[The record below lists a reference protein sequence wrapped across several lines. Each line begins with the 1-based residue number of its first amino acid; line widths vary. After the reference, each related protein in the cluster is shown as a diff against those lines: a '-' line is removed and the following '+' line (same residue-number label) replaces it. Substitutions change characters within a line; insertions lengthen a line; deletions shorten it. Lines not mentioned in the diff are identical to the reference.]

1 MSKSSRDKGKRGERE
16 LAQLFTGE
24 GYPAKR
30 FGFAQSRFGG
40 CEGADVVCEALPWL
54 HVECKRYKTF
64 MGAKLRA
71 ALEQAER
78 DQLLEEALETVL
90 DAEER
95 EAVRLRYIQYLS
107 QDDITRV
114 LGLSGTGARALLQ
127 RCRRKLRSELL
138 RRLEELGRGPSLFLP
153 GGTD

>member
-1 MSKSSRDKGKRGERE
+1 MAGVEAFNRMSKASRDKGKRGERE

-30 FGFAQSRFGG
+30 FGFAQTRFGG

-78 DQLLEEALETVL
+78 DRKPNTIATVFHRE
-90 DAEER
+90 DECKWYVTM
-95 EAVRLRYIQYLS
+95 EAVEFFRI
-107 QDDITRV
+107 V
-114 LGLSGTGARALLQ
+114 
-127 RCRRKLRSELL
+127 
-138 RRLEELGRGPSLFLP
+138 RGEFE
-153 GGTD
+153 

>member
-1 MSKSSRDKGKRGERE
+1 MAGVEAFNRMSKASRDKGKRGERE

-78 DQLLEEALETVL
+78 DRKPNTIATVFHRE
-90 DAEER
+90 DECKWYVTM
-95 EAVRLRYIQYLS
+95 EAVEFFRI
-107 QDDITRV
+107 V
-114 LGLSGTGARALLQ
+114 
-127 RCRRKLRSELL
+127 
-138 RRLEELGRGPSLFLP
+138 RGEFE
-153 GGTD
+153 

>member
-1 MSKSSRDKGKRGERE
+1 MAGVEAFNRMSKASRDKGKRGERE

-40 CEGADVVCEALPWL
+40 CEGADVVCEAVPWL

-78 DQLLEEALETVL
+78 DRKPNTIATVFHRE
-90 DAEER
+90 DECKWYVTM
-95 EAVRLRYIQYLS
+95 EAVEFFRI
-107 QDDITRV
+107 V
-114 LGLSGTGARALLQ
+114 
-127 RCRRKLRSELL
+127 
-138 RRLEELGRGPSLFLP
+138 RGEFE
-153 GGTD
+153 

>member
-1 MSKSSRDKGKRGERE
+1 MAGVETSNRMSKASRDKGKRGERE

-30 FGFAQSRFGG
+30 FGFAQTRFGG

-78 DQLLEEALETVL
+78 DRKPNTIATVFHRE
-90 DAEER
+90 DECKWYVTM
-95 EAVRLRYIQYLS
+95 EAVEFFRI
-107 QDDITRV
+107 V
-114 LGLSGTGARALLQ
+114 
-127 RCRRKLRSELL
+127 
-138 RRLEELGRGPSLFLP
+138 RGEFE
-153 GGTD
+153 

>member
-1 MSKSSRDKGKRGERE
+1 MAGVETFNRMSKASRDKGTRGERD

-30 FGFAQSRFGG
+30 FGFAQTRFGG

-78 DQLLEEALETVL
+78 DRKPNTIATVFHRE
-90 DAEER
+90 DECKWYVTM
-95 EAVRLRYIQYLS
+95 EAVEFFRI
-107 QDDITRV
+107 V
-114 LGLSGTGARALLQ
+114 
-127 RCRRKLRSELL
+127 
-138 RRLEELGRGPSLFLP
+138 RGEFE
-153 GGTD
+153 

>member
-1 MSKSSRDKGKRGERE
+1 MAGLETSNRMSKASRDKGKRGERE

-78 DQLLEEALETVL
+78 DRKPNTIATVFHRE
-90 DAEER
+90 DECKWYVTM
-95 EAVRLRYIQYLS
+95 EAVEFFRI
-107 QDDITRV
+107 V
-114 LGLSGTGARALLQ
+114 
-127 RCRRKLRSELL
+127 
-138 RRLEELGRGPSLFLP
+138 RGEFE
-153 GGTD
+153 

>member
-1 MSKSSRDKGKRGERE
+1 MAGVETFNRMSKSSRDKGKRGERE

-30 FGFAQSRFGG
+30 FGFAQTRFGG

-78 DQLLEEALETVL
+78 DRKPNTIATVFHRE
-90 DAEER
+90 DECKWYVTM
-95 EAVRLRYIQYLS
+95 EAVEFFRI
-107 QDDITRV
+107 V
-114 LGLSGTGARALLQ
+114 
-127 RCRRKLRSELL
+127 
-138 RRLEELGRGPSLFLP
+138 RGEFE
-153 GGTD
+153 